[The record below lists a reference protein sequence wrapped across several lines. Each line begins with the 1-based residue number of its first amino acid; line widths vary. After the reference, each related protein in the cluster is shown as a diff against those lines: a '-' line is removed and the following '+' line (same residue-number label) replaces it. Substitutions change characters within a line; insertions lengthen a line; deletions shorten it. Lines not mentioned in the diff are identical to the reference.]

1 MRYEFISRIRVAS
14 RREGAFAERLVRGA
28 SRREEKAQSNRR
40 VRDAAI
46 NIVRSDKMS
55 GVTHHSLNLTLA

>member
-1 MRYEFISRIRVAS
+1 MRYEFISRK
-14 RREGAFAERLVRGA
+14 GA
-28 SRREEKAQSNRR
+28 KAQSNRR